1 MVNVLKL
8 PVDGFKWKKNNF
20 KFDTKIYKKEW
31 NKLVWNKQNKLDR
44 LVCNLCDKNY
54 IVNIRA
60 LKQALNHKLILKIE

>member
-20 KFDTKIYKKEW
+20 KFDKKIYKKEW

-44 LVCNLCDKNY
+44 VVCNLYDKNY

-60 LKQALNHKLILKIE
+60 LKQALNHELILKIE